1 MVREADEQETAVE
14 ESTPVEVSTPEVVL
28 SVANTKVEGVSTEE
42 LEEEPTTD
50 KTCPVPDCGRKFPN
64 AEML

>member
-14 ESTPVEVSTPEVVL
+14 ESTPEVVL
-28 SVANTKVEGVSTEE
+28 SVANSKVEGVSTEE

>member
-14 ESTPVEVSTPEVVL
+14 ESTPEVVL

-50 KTCPVPDCGRKFPN
+50 KTCPIPDCGRKFPN

>member
-1 MVREADEQETAVE
+1 MVREADEQEAPVE
-14 ESTPVEVSTPEVVL
+14 ESTPEVVL
-28 SVANTKVEGVSTEE
+28 SVANSKVEGVSTEE

-50 KTCPVPDCGRKFPN
+50 KICPVPDCGRKFPN

>member
-14 ESTPVEVSTPEVVL
+14 ESTPEVVL
-28 SVANTKVEGVSTEE
+28 SVANSKVEGVSTEE

-50 KTCPVPDCGRKFPN
+50 KTCPMPDCGRKFPN

>member
-14 ESTPVEVSTPEVVL
+14 ESTPEVVL

-50 KTCPVPDCGRKFPN
+50 KTCPMPDCGRKFPN